1 MSAPSSFITGISLI
15 RIILCLMICAFHWA
29 RWSPVAGS
37 VGVDWFIVLS
47 GFLMTFT
54 LKENSFSPPSFY
66 ISKFARLWPLLFTAI
81 LLSSLVSYKEQFQLD
96 NLLGVLL
103 VSFGGNQFMNL
114 HTGDNY
120 ALWYMKL
127 EILFVLIFP
136 LVAYGRKR
144 LPLLLALGLWEATA
158 AAGYVDPFFFSR
170 PSLLWQE
177 FWTMLHSGML
187 ARHLSV
193 TAQEAGLGLLLGG
206 TLGTLAGLGLG
217 LSPRV
222 SRALM
227 PLMTGLN
234 GLPKLAL
241 GPLFIIWFG
250 MGLSSKVLISALMV
264 FFIFAFNLYTGVQS
278 VDPALVGAVRLLGG
292 TQGQILGKVIWPA
305 CLPWLLTSLR
315 TGLGLSLSGAIV
327 GEYLGSTRG
336 MGWLLSAAGD
346 VFNAQRVL
354 CCVLILVILIILLDG
369 VVRLLE
375 ARLLRWR

>member
-1 MSAPSSFITGISLI
+1 MDRPAPAAGTGPVGGHRRS
-15 RIILCLMICAFHWA
+15 RLC
-29 RWSPVAGS
+29 G
-37 VGVDWFIVLS
+37 
-47 GFLMTFT
+47 
-54 LKENSFSPPSFY
+54 
-66 ISKFARLWPLLFTAI
+66 PLLFQPSQPALAGI
-81 LLSSLVSYKEQFQLD
+81 LDHAPQR
-96 NLLGVLL
+96 
-103 VSFGGNQFMNL
+103 
-114 HTGDNY
+114 H
-120 ALWYMKL
+120 
-127 EILFVLIFP
+127 
-136 LVAYGRKR
+136 
-144 LPLLLALGLWEATA
+144 
-158 AAGYVDPFFFSR
+158 AG
-170 PSLLWQE
+170 
-177 FWTMLHSGML
+177 
-187 ARHLSV
+187 RHLSV